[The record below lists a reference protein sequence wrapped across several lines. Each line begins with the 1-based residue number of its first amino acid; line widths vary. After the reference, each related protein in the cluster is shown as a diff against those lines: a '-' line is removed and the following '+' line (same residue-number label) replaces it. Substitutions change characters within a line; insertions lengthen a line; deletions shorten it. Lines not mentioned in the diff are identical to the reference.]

1 MLRVVKRSFLFRAA
15 LAISMAV
22 LALGAGPARAGENW
36 IEVEPTTEHVASM
49 WKEGSL
55 TTKRDTGR
63 SFVRIA
69 SDGKAHPTLAA
80 MRGIAPVVDARH
92 RFVKVLLRVQDLENL
107 SGIELR
113 VGSDSL
119 KSAWYSYTVPLY
131 GDPEY
136 NFLQDGEW
144 TTITMTLG
152 ASNATGAP
160 KRGEIDSI
168 GILVSDKGKGEVQV
182 DFGGV
187 AVVDEPAEGV
197 VSFTFD
203 DGYKEHLSA
212 AKLLAERGW
221 RGTAYVIPSTIG
233 RPAYLTVDDLAEM
246 RRLGTDVAAHDDPPF
261 TDVAPNDLEPRLRGI
276 QSFLVEHGHAQGA
289 QHLAYPLGKQETR
302 RVRPSVNK
310 LFATARLA
318 GSGPETLPPADPHL
332 LRAMNVIDTT
342 TPEQV
347 GAAAQRARDNHEWL
361 ILMFHWLP
369 EKTAKATDY
378 SMADFKRVLE
388 EVAKS
393 GVRVAPITEVW
404 AQIAPAPDVEL
415 AKRAAA
421 LAVPASPAR

>member
-1 MLRVVKRSFLFRAA
+1 MLRLATRSILLEAA
-15 LAISMAV
+15 LAISVAA
-22 LALGAGPARAGENW
+22 LAFGAGPARAGENW
-36 IEVEPTTEHVASM
+36 IEAEPTSDRVASM
-49 WKEGSL
+49 WKEGSIA
-55 TTKRDTGR
+55 TKQEMGR
-63 SFVRIA
+63 SFVRITT
-69 SDGKAHPTLAA
+69 DGKAHPTLAA

-92 RFVKVLLRVQDLENL
+92 RFVKVLLRVQGLENV

-119 KSAWYSYTVPLY
+119 ASTWYSYAVPLY

-136 NFLQDGEW
+136 NLLQDGEW
-144 TTITMTLG
+144 TTITMSLG

-168 GILVSDKGKGEVQV
+168 GVMVTDNGKGGVEL

-187 AVVDEPAEGV
+187 ALVDEPAEGV

-203 DGYKEHLSA
+203 DGYKEHLGA

-221 RGTAYVIPSTIG
+221 RGTAYVIPATIG
-233 RPAYLTVDDLAEM
+233 HPAYLTLADLAEI

-261 TDVAPNDLEPRLRGI
+261 TQIAPNDLEPRLRGI
-276 QSFLVEHGHAQGA
+276 QSYLVEHGHAQGA

-302 RVRPSVNK
+302 RVRPTVNK

-332 LRAMNVIDTT
+332 LRAMNVMDST

-378 SMADFKRVLE
+378 SMADFKRALD
-388 EVAKS
+388 EVAKT
-393 GVRVAPITEVW
+393 GVRVAPISEVW
-404 AQIAPAPDVEL
+404 TQIAPAPDMEL
-415 AKRAAA
+415 GRRAAA
-421 LAVPASPAR
+421 VAVPASPAR

>member
-1 MLRVVKRSFLFRAA
+1 MQIAGRSLLLRAA

-22 LALGAGPARAGENW
+22 LVLDARLARAGENW
-36 IEVEPTTEHVASM
+36 IEVAPTSERVTSI
-49 WKEGSL
+49 WKEGTI

-69 SDGKAHPTLAA
+69 TDGSAHPTLAA

-144 TTITMTLG
+144 TTITMSLG

-160 KRGEIDSI
+160 NGGEIDSI
-168 GILVSDKGKGEVQV
+168 GILVTDKGKGEVQV

-246 RRLGTDVAAHDDPPF
+246 RRLGTDVAAHDDPPL
-261 TDVAPNDLEPRLRGI
+261 TDIAPNDLEPRLRGI
-276 QSFLVEHGHAQGA
+276 QTFLVEHGHARGA

-302 RVRPSVNK
+302 RVRPSVNN

-378 SMADFKRVLE
+378 SMADFKRVLD
-388 EVAKS
+388 EVAKT

-404 AQIAPAPDVEL
+404 AQIAPAPDLEL

-421 LAVPASPAR
+421 AAVPASPAR

>member
-1 MLRVVKRSFLFRAA
+1 MRIASRPLLLRAA

-22 LALGAGPARAGENW
+22 LVLGAERARAGENW
-36 IEVEPTTEHVASM
+36 IEVAPTTDRVASM
-49 WKEGSL
+49 WKEGTI

-69 SDGKAHPTLAA
+69 TDGSAHPTLAA
-80 MRGIAPVVDARH
+80 MRAIAPVVDARH
-92 RFVKVLLRVQDLENL
+92 RFVKVLLRANDLENL
-107 SGIELR
+107 SGIEVR

-144 TTITMTLG
+144 TTITMSLG
-152 ASNATGAP
+152 ASNASGAP
-160 KRGEIDSI
+160 NRGAIDSI
-168 GILVSDKGKGEVQV
+168 GILVTDKGKGGVEV

-212 AKLLAERGW
+212 VKLLAERGW

-233 RPAYLTVDDLAEM
+233 RFAYLTVDDLAEI
-246 RRLGTDVAAHDDPPF
+246 RRLGSDVAAHDDPPF

-289 QHLAYPLGKQETR
+289 RHLAYPLGKQETR
-302 RVRPSVNK
+302 RVRPTVNN

-318 GSGPETLPPADPHL
+318 GSGPETVPPGDPHL
-332 LRAMNVIDTT
+332 LRAVNVIDTT

-369 EKTAKATDY
+369 EKTAKPTDY
-378 SMADFKRVLE
+378 AMADFKRVLD
-388 EVAKS
+388 EVAKT

-404 AQIAPAPDVEL
+404 TQIAPAPDVEL

-421 LAVPASPAR
+421 GAVPASPAR